1 MAVAKFPTRSRFP
14 KFSLRWLTTGLLVIG
29 ALVFLWTGFYTVPAE
44 SEGVVLRFGKFDH
57 VVPSGL
63 HFKLPLGIDTARIVP
78 VKRQLKVEFGF
89 GTEGASAASQ
99 VGPKSEWAE
108 VRSMVTGDLNAASV
122 EWVIQYR
129 IERADQYLFSVRNPD
144 ETLRDA
150 SESVMREVVGDRTVD
165 EVITI
170 GRQEVEDEALQKL
183 RALVLSYS
191 MGLKVD
197 QVQLKNVNPPERVQA
212 SFNEVNQAQQERE
225 RAINIANG
233 EYNKEV
239 PRARG
244 RAAQTIRA
252 AEGYAKQR
260 VNEAEGEVAAFN
272 ALLGEYLKAPE
283 VTRRRLYLETM
294 AEVLPKVKNKVIV
307 GDDVKGLLPLLNLNA
322 LAGEK
327 DKSP

>member
-1 MAVAKFPTRSRFP
+1 MAVAKFPPRSRFP
-14 KFSLRWLTTGLLVIG
+14 RISLRSVTTVALAIG
-29 ALVFLWTGFYTVPAE
+29 ALSFVWTGFYTVPAE
-44 SEGVVLRFGKFDH
+44 SEGVVLRFGKFFH
-57 VVPSGL
+57 SVPSGL
-63 HFKLPLGIDTARIVP
+63 HFKLPLGIDTALIVP

-89 GTEGASAASQ
+89 GTEGATAPAQ
-99 VGPKSEWAE
+99 VGPKNEFAE
-108 VRSMVTGDLNAASV
+108 VSSMVTGDLNAVSV

-129 IERADQYLFSVRNPD
+129 IERADRYLFSVRNPD

-150 SESVMREVVGDRTVD
+150 AESVMREVVGDRTVD

-183 RALVLSYS
+183 RALVHGYA

-197 QVQLKNVNPPERVQA
+197 QVQLKNVNPPQRVQA

-244 RAAQTIRA
+244 RAGQSIRA

-272 ALLGEYLKAPE
+272 ALLAEYVKAPE

-294 AEVLPKVKNKVIV
+294 AEALPKVKSKVIV
-307 GDDVKGLLPLLNLNA
+307 GDDVKGLLPVLSLNA
-322 LAGEK
+322 LSGEK
-327 DKSP
+327 GKAP